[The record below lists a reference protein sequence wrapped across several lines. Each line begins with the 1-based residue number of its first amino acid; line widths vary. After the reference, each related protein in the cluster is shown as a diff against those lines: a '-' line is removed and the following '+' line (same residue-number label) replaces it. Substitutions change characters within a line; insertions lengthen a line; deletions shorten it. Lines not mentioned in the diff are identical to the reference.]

1 MSFRL
6 FGATITISFALA
18 VLLCA
23 AALLPGKLPPLLLA
37 AILLHEGGHLLYIT
51 AERLRLT
58 EIRLSLTGVRMT
70 LADNVTMTLR
80 RQLLLNCSG
89 PAANLLTAAV
99 TALLDRGVQGERL
112 AAVSLAVATV
122 TLFPLGDSDGA
133 AVMTA
138 LLERYGGLSGRA
150 AVRIRIGCS
159 LLAAAVL
166 LALGGAFG

>member
-6 FGATITISFALA
+6 FGAKITISFALA

-37 AILLHEGGHLLYIT
+37 AILLHEGGHW
-51 AERLRLT
+51 LT
-58 EIRLSLTGVRMT
+58 EIRLALTGVRMT

-89 PAANLLTAAV
+89 PAANILTAAV
-99 TALLDRGVQGERL
+99 TALLDGGVQGERL

-166 LALGGAFG
+166 LALYGAVG

>member
-6 FGATITISFALA
+6 FGTRITISFALA
-18 VLLCA
+18 ALLCA

-37 AILLHEGGHLLYIT
+37 AILLHEGGHLLYIA

-89 PAANLLTAAV
+89 PAANILTAAV
-99 TALLDRGVQGERL
+99 TALLDGGVQGERL
-112 AAVSLAVATV
+112 AAVSLA
-122 TLFPLGDSDGA
+122 GNSDGA
-133 AVMTA
+133 AVLTA

-150 AVRIRIGCS
+150 AVWIRIGCS

-166 LALGGAFG
+166 LALYGALG

>member
-6 FGATITISFALA
+6 FGARITISFALA

-37 AILLHEGGHLLYIT
+37 AILLHEGGHLLYIA

-99 TALLDRGVQGERL
+99 TALLDGGVQGERL

-150 AVRIRIGCS
+150 AVWIQIGCS

-166 LALGGAFG
+166 LALCGAFG

>member
-6 FGATITISFALA
+6 FGAKITISFALA

-58 EIRLSLTGVRMT
+58 EIRLLLTGVRMT

-80 RQLLLNCSG
+80 R
-89 PAANLLTAAV
+89 
-99 TALLDRGVQGERL
+99 
-112 AAVSLAVATV
+112 
-122 TLFPLGDSDGA
+122 
-133 AVMTA
+133 
-138 LLERYGGLSGRA
+138 
-150 AVRIRIGCS
+150 
-159 LLAAAVL
+159 
-166 LALGGAFG
+166 